1 MSAGPQPTSK
11 TLIFFPLIVFFKT
24 NFLRNDIP
32 DANS

>member
-11 TLIFFPLIVFFKT
+11 TLIFSFNCVLKQI
-24 NFLRNDIP
+24 LRNDIP